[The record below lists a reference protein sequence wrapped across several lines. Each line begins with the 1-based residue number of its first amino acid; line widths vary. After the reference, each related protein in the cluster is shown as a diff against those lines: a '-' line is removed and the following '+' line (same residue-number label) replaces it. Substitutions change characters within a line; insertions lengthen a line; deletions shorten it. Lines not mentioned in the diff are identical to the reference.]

1 MKIVYIAVFLVLI
14 FLIAITIRYFVA
26 FMLKNNNESLNFKI
40 KCLKLDQEIQKLKDY
55 FKDEKVE
62 NNNVIVR
69 TSHDVIFVDEL
80 AKLDEEHKK
89 YYDEII
95 NYVSTLKDVNV
106 NTRKSY
112 ESLTYGK
119 RKTIAKIVAVNGSLI
134 VKFNFGK
141 IKVNKEVEPLLLKT
155 IKIEIKSEKELELVK
170 KQLNTGYIK
179 QSGQLKVEME
189 N

>member
-1 MKIVYIAVFLVLI
+1 M
-14 FLIAITIRYFVA
+14 T
-26 FMLKNNNESLNFKI
+26 
-40 KCLKLDQEIQKLKDY
+40 
-55 FKDEKVE
+55 
-62 NNNVIVR
+62 
-69 TSHDVIFVDEL
+69 
-80 AKLDEEHKK
+80 KLDERENQLKENTKRNEDYLKMFKK
-89 YYDEII
+89 SLEEKQLTAKTIRKHVSNIDFYLNDYLTYYDEII

-170 KQLNTGYIK
+170 KQLNIGYIK

>member
-80 AKLDEEHKK
+80 ENHM
-89 YYDEII
+89 
-95 NYVSTLKDVNV
+95 
-106 NTRKSY
+106 
-112 ESLTYGK
+112 
-119 RKTIAKIVAVNGSLI
+119 
-134 VKFNFGK
+134 
-141 IKVNKEVEPLLLKT
+141 KV
-155 IKIEIKSEKELELVK
+155 
-170 KQLNTGYIK
+170 
-179 QSGQLKVEME
+179 
-189 N
+189 